1 MATLAALL
9 VFSAGCGGSATLR
22 RFAQYREPCSGFIDH
37 PMACDTG
44 LACSHVDADGSF
56 IHPDLPGV
64 CLLSVGQHCGGF
76 ASVPTVCA
84 APLHCDLDRN
94 GDVGGICMP

>member
-1 MATLAALL
+1 MLL
-9 VFSAGCGGSATLR
+9 LCSIGCGGSSRIHHL
-22 RFAQYREPCSGFIDH
+22 AQYRESCGGFINN
-37 PMACDTG
+37 PIVCDTG

-76 ASVPTVCA
+76 VSVPTACA
-84 APLHCDLDRN
+84 APLHCQADVN
-94 GDVGGICMP
+94 GDLGGICVP